1 MELKEIMKIAGGA
14 LLAAGAGVLCMTV
27 FVPRYQELSEL
38 EAQRNGLR
46 DSIAVKEAE
55 VKEFKDMQEMFE
67 TDSTFVVMT
76 ARRENYMH
84 PREIVFIFPKD

>member
-1 MELKEIMKIAGGA
+1 MEMKKIAKIAGGV
-14 LLAAGAGVLCMTV
+14 LLAAGVGTLCVTV
-27 FVPRYQELSEL
+27 FVPRYQALSKL
-38 EAQRNGLR
+38 EAHRDGLR
-46 DSIAVKEAE
+46 DSNTVMEAE

-84 PREIVFIFPKD
+84 PREIVFIFPKE